1 MIPVLIV
8 GYKRIDEIS
17 TLLRK
22 TLESGVTKIYIAV
35 DAIDSDLGSEV
46 TREIESRILQISSEF
61 RQSQLKVW
69 IRENNLGSALS
80 VISAIEW
87 AFQFEES
94 LAIIEDDLEIS
105 SDLFDYFSQQLQF
118 INEDPKVL
126 MSSGSN
132 AFRGKSKKVSS
143 GYSHY
148 PIVWG
153 WTTTKEK
160 WQVIRSGIFAE
171 ELIFQNPL
179 ALNVRKFLETGHSR
193 ALSGLI
199 DAWDVPLA
207 AFMKAGGYK
216 CLIPSTNLVSNQG
229 FDTNATHTTS
239 NVWPLGVAI
248 EKYDS
253 DVSDYSYCF
262 DEEMESLVLLI
273 KWWHSFSKGKLR
285 LISTLKREN
294 IQTSQMYDS
303 FLRIPIP
310 RTDSDK

>member
-35 DAIDSDLGSEV
+35 DAIDSDLESEV
-46 TREIESRILQISSEF
+46 TRRIESRILQISSEAP
-61 RQSQLKVW
+61 QCQLKVW
-69 IRENNLGSALS
+69 MRENNLGSALS

-105 SDLFDYFSQQLQF
+105 SELFDYFSHQLQF

-132 AFRGKSKKVSS
+132 VFRGKSKKVSS

-153 WTTTKEK
+153 WTTTKER
-160 WQVIRSGIFAE
+160 WQVIRNGIFAKE
-171 ELIFQNPL
+171 IIFQNPL
-179 ALNVRKFLETGHSR
+179 ALNVRKFLEAGRSR
-193 ALSGLI
+193 ALAGLI

-229 FDTNATHTTS
+229 FDANATHTTS
-239 NVWPLGVAI
+239 NVWPLGVSI
-248 EKYDS
+248 ENYDS
-253 DVSDYSYCF
+253 DVSDYSYCV
-262 DEEMESLVLLI
+262 DEEMESLVLSI
-273 KWWHSFSKGKLR
+273 KWWHLFSKSKFR
-285 LISTLKREN
+285 LISALKREH
-294 IQTSQMYDS
+294 IETSWMYDNFS
-303 FLRIPIP
+303 RIPIP
-310 RTDSDK
+310 GMDSDK